1 MAAAEAVL
9 KPRKTPIQARSNASV
24 SAILQATV
32 QVLLKEGVARI
43 TTKKVAAR
51 AGVSIGT
58 LYQYFPNKN
67 SLLYV
72 LVRQQLES
80 FESTF
85 DKACTAVRGAELTDM
100 AEVLASAF
108 VRSKFGD
115 AKTSIALYAAAGN
128 CDGCRRM
135 RTRTAKVLAN
145 TIATASDRTVTD
157 PSRVARMLFSAMAG
171 ISRDIVAAGLTQ
183 NTMTEMEQ
191 ELARL
196 LRTYLLGCS
205 LLKST
210 LPQGCC

>member
-9 KPRKTPIQARSNASV
+9 SPRKTPIQARSNASV
-24 SAILQATV
+24 KAILQATV

-58 LYQYFPNKN
+58 LYQYFPNKI

-72 LVRQQLES
+72 LLRQQLES
-80 FESTF
+80 FELNF
-85 DKACTAVRGAELTDM
+85 DKACAEVRGAELTEM
-100 AEVLASAF
+100 ADVLASAF
-108 VRSKFGD
+108 VRTKFGD
-115 AKTSIALYAAAGN
+115 AETSIALYAAAGN

-135 RTRTAKVLAN
+135 RTRTAKVLAD

-157 PSRVARMLFSAMAG
+157 PSRVAKMLFSAMAG
-171 ISRDIVAAGLTQ
+171 ISRDIVAAGLTR
-183 NTMTEMEQ
+183 NTMSEMEQ

-205 LLKST
+205 LLK
-210 LPQGCC
+210 